1 MYQKIER
8 ILKQAGKTEIKID
21 GDTVSLGGNRGEVAV
36 LEYLKDNRI
45 FSVELVDN
53 KKSLQFT
60 EECDEHFVLDLNKRR
75 VRELANQLLT
85 ISNKMLD
92 SI

>member
-1 MYQKIER
+1 
-8 ILKQAGKTEIKID
+8 
-21 GDTVSLGGNRGEVAV
+21 
-36 LEYLKDNRI
+36 LEESGRSRSTRYLKDNRI
-45 FSVELVDN
+45 FSVELTDN

-60 EECDEHFVLDLNKRR
+60 EECDENFVLDLNKRR